1 MSSSHHRPHVP
12 QAYFQ
17 THRSIALRYTAGI
30 VVALVLA
37 LASLVF
43 QTQLIDGLSLLGVPF
58 VAPWVPLVLLVV
70 CIALIV
76 AVYRNWQDALVRRRR
91 LESIFSSLGPQVL
104 LVVAP
109 ERTVTLCNPMVEK
122 VFGYGSN
129 EIVGMS
135 TERLYS
141 DRRVQGVKGEISQQI
156 DQWGFHLGR
165 AKGWRKDGTELDLEI
180 VTTDLKGE
188 PGAVLIIRDI
198 TKEKRMEEETQ
209 QAREQLVATNRQLEE
224 SIRRANTLAARAE
237 YASKAK
243 SQFLANMSHEMRTP
257 MNGIIG
263 MNELLQSSEL
273 SDEQRGYAE
282 AIHSSSKALLE
293 LINDILD
300 LSKIEAGKREFEN
313 VPFNFRDIF
322 KDVHDMLR
330 LRAAQKTVDLAF
342 TVQEE
347 VPCTVAGDPAG
358 VRQILA
364 NLVSNAVK
372 FTDEGAVTVS
382 ARVAEDRGNTLLIRC
397 EVTDT
402 GIGIPNEARAKL
414 FQEFSQI
421 DNSLSR
427 KHGGTGLGLAISR
440 RLAEGMGGV
449 VDMVSGEGKGS
460 TFWFDIPFER
470 IEPATVEGK
479 PNATAQPAPKTARI
493 DAEVAPENADAEADP
508 RILLAEDNP
517 VNQKVATAMLAK
529 MGYAV
534 DAVASGKQ
542 AIDAL
547 QQRHYDLLLLDVQ
560 MPEMD
565 GFEVTDIIRN
575 HNPEGINPKMPIV
588 AMTAHALDKDRE
600 KCLNAGMDDYL
611 SKPVSSARL
620 KEKVRTYL

>member
-1 MSSSHHRPHVP
+1 
-12 QAYFQ
+12 
-17 THRSIALRYTAGI
+17 HRSIALRYTAGI
-30 VVALVLA
+30 VAALVLA
-37 LASLVF
+37 VASLAF
-43 QTQLIDGLSLLGVPF
+43 RAQLIAFLGVFGASFLARYIPF
-58 VAPWVPLVLLVV
+58 VLLTVCLGLVM
-70 CIALIV
+70 
-76 AVYRNWQDALVRRRR
+76 AVYRNWQDALVRRKR

-109 ERTVTLCNPMVEK
+109 DRTVTMSNPMVEK
-122 VFGYGSN
+122 VFGYDSD
-129 EIVGMS
+129 EVLGMS

-198 TKEKRMEEETQ
+198 TKEKQIKEEAQ

-237 YASKAK
+237 CDSKAK

-257 MNGIIG
+257 MNGVIG
-263 MNELLQSSEL
+263 MNELLRGTEL
-273 SDEQRGYAE
+273 NELQRGYAE
-282 AIHSSSKALLE
+282 AINSSSKALLE

-300 LSKIEAGKREFEN
+300 LSKIEAGKRQFES
-313 VPFNFRDIF
+313 VPFNLRNIF

-330 LRAAQKTVDLAF
+330 LRAAEKSVDLSFA
-342 TVQEE
+342 VPDE
-347 VPCTVAGDPAG
+347 VPNSLLGDPAG

-364 NLVSNAVK
+364 NLVGNAVK
-372 FTDEGAVTVS
+372 FTDDGAVTVRS
-382 ARVAEDRGNTLLIRC
+382 GIVEDRGEAVLIRC

-402 GIGIPNEARAKL
+402 GIGIPCEARPKL
-414 FQEFSQI
+414 FQEFSQL

-440 RLAEGMGGV
+440 RLAEGMGGT
-449 VDMVSGEGKGS
+449 VDMVSEEGTGS
-460 TFWFDIPFER
+460 TFWFDIPFQR
-470 IEPATVEGK
+470 IEPEGAQGEPFAVEQ
-479 PNATAQPAPKTARI
+479 AASETTAPGDIKQGGS
-493 DAEVAPENADAEADP
+493 EEAEAEAEP
-508 RILLAEDNP
+508 RILLAEDNL

-534 DAVASGKQ
+534 DAVVSGKQ

-547 QQRHYDLLLLDVQ
+547 RQTRYDLLLLDVQ

-565 GFEVTDIIRN
+565 GFEVTDTIRN
-575 HNPEGINPKMPIV
+575 HTPKGIDPQIPIV

-611 SKPVSSARL
+611 SKPVSSAAL
-620 KEKVRTYL
+620 KEKVQAYL